1 MALWAAVWIAP
12 AQRAR
17 AAVADFFWC
26 GFFVNPGAVE
36 NLPPGDALYPI
47 FKRFASRFE
56 SPERGVIHGLLKRL
70 QWDEMTFHG
79 YVGLTGKADKAPAAL
94 MENLSNTYGFFL
106 SLDQMISFEPDEITI
121 FQDTFKTYTV
131 YLFGALNLFNLES
144 RNLIYSRP
152 FVVTWQGK
160 APVAAPRMIAY
171 ALDEFSGRLAD
182 PANAF
187 TAKMIADLQRYFGGV
202 GEQKDALRMI
212 SGEWKDTY
220 AVLPLCG
227 GCVRSSANDLG
238 RASMARLRA
247 FARLYFNVRMAAFRQ
262 TLPCPESHGRLGEIV
277 QTFVIKT
284 KAGDVRFTAA
294 PYARYDESGQSLL
307 QINIP
312 APAHRVK
319 LSLRYVVRQISANEN
334 AFKRQYNTLCDV
346 LVEGPES
353 GERLVRSLPNRFEK
367 IVTGSRKVSD
377 VYYFNSL
384 INAVSSGLTDD
395 FFKPGNG

>member
-1 MALWAAVWIAP
+1 MVVLALVWLAS
-12 AQRAR
+12 AHRAR
-17 AAVADFFWC
+17 AAVADFCWC

-36 NLPPGDALYPI
+36 NLPPADQVSPI
-47 FKRFASRFE
+47 FRRFASRFE
-56 SPERGVIHGLLKRL
+56 SADKGVIHGLLKRL
-70 QWDEMTFHG
+70 QWDEMTYHG
-79 YVGLTGKADKAPAAL
+79 YVGLTGMGGKAPTAL

-106 SLDQMISFEPDEITI
+106 SLDQLVSFEPDEITI
-121 FQDTFKTYTV
+121 FHDTFKTYTV

-152 FVVTWQGK
+152 FMVTCQGK

-171 ALDEFSGRLAD
+171 ALEEFSGRLAD
-182 PANAF
+182 PANPF
-187 TAKMIADLQRYFGGV
+187 TAKMLADLQRYFGDT

-227 GCVRSSANDLG
+227 GCVRSTAQDLG
-238 RASMARLRA
+238 PASMARLRA

-262 TLPCPESHGRLGEIV
+262 TLPCPESNAQLGEVVHTFVV
-277 QTFVIKT
+277 QTKG
-284 KAGDVRFTAA
+284 GDVRFTATA
-294 PYARYDESGQSLL
+294 YARYDESGQSLL

-319 LSLRYVVRQISANEN
+319 LSLRYVVRQIPINEN
-334 AFKRQYNTLCDV
+334 AFSRQYNTLVDV
-346 LVEGPES
+346 LLEGRTP
-353 GERLVRSLPNRFEK
+353 GEKCVRSLPNRFEK
-367 IVTGSRKVSD
+367 TVTGSRKVSD

-384 INAVSSGLTDD
+384 INAVSSGLNDA